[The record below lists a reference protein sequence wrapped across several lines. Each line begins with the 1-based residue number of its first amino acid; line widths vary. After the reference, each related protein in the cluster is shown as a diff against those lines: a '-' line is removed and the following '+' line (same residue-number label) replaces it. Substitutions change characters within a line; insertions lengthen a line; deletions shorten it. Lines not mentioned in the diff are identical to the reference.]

1 MPEDLITQLP
11 RLDALFDQYS
21 ERFGKQQTPY
31 RNHVYRL
38 INLVAAQKTLDPQEW
53 EALEIAAFFHDAG
66 IWLAGTFD
74 YLQPSA
80 RLAEHYLEEHQLGHC
95 RTQVRAMILNHH
107 KISRYDKDRNNLVE
121 VFRRADW
128 IDVSLGVMRFGVPM
142 ARVRLIKH
150 AFPNA
155 GFHRL
160 LLKLSGQQL
169 LSQPWRPLPMLKR

>member
-1 MPEDLITQLP
+1 MSPDLITQLP
-11 RLDALFDQYS
+11 RVDALFDYYA

-38 INLVAAQKTLDPQEW
+38 VNLVAAQRPLDEEER

-80 RLAEHYLEEHQLGHC
+80 RLAEHYLEEQQLDHH
-95 RTQVRAMILNHH
+95 RAIVRAMILNHH
-107 KISRYDKDRNNLVE
+107 KISRYHNDPANLAE

-128 IDVSLGVMRFGVPM
+128 MDVSLGLMRFGVPM
-142 ARVRLIKH
+142 ARFRLIKRSC
-150 AFPNA
+150 PNA
-155 GFHRL
+155 GSHGR
-160 LLKLSGQQL
+160 LLKLIWQQL
-169 LSQPWRPLPMLKR
+169 LSQPWLPLPMSRR